1 MAGRP
6 LTAAAAVLHEQG
18 GPFALEEVE
27 VGPPRAGEILVRIAG
42 VGICHTDLAAADG
55 ALGLPLPVV
64 LGHEGAGT
72 VDAVGE
78 GVEAVAVGD
87 QVVLSYD
94 HCGGCAR
101 CTGGHPA
108 YCERFNALNASG
120 ARADGSTTLARGGA
134 PVHGSFCGQS
144 SFAALAVAGERNAIP
159 VSTTAPLELLGPL
172 GCSVQTGAGAVLEVL
187 AAQPG
192 QGIAV
197 VGLGAVGLSAVM
209 AAVVAGC
216 DPIVAVDPDRCRR
229 ELAEE
234 LGATHALEGS
244 QRVRAGVD
252 LAVEA
257 VGSQEA
263 LTTALRALAS
273 PGHCATVGWRGP
285 RNPLTVDQGH
295 LLQGRTLT
303 GVIEGDTVPG
313 RFIPRL
319 LELHAAGRF
328 PFERLITTF
337 PFADIGAAVA
347 AARAGEEVKPVL
359 VL

>member
-1 MAGRP
+1 V
-6 LTAAAAVLHEQG
+6 TVAAVLREQG
-18 GPFALEEVE
+18 GAFAVEQVE
-27 VGPPRAGEILVRIAG
+27 VDDPRPGEVLVRIAG

-64 LGHEGAGT
+64 LGHEGAGVVEAVGEA
-72 VDAVGE
+72 VDAVTP
-78 GVEAVAVGD
+78 GD
-87 QVVLSYD
+87 RVVLTYD
-94 HCGGCAR
+94 HCGECSRCA
-101 CTGGHPA
+101 GGHPA
-108 YCERFNALNASG
+108 YCDRFAQLNASG
-120 ARADGSTTLARGGA
+120 SRADGSTTLSQDGR
-134 PVHGSFCGQS
+134 PVHASFCGQS
-144 SFAALAVAGERNAIP
+144 SFAGHALASQRNAVP
-159 VSTTAPLELLGPL
+159 VRTDVPLELLGPL
-172 GCSVQTGAGAVLEVL
+172 GCSIQTGAGAVLGVL
-187 AAQPG
+187 DAQPG

-216 DPIVAVDPDRCRR
+216 DPIVAVDPDPARR
-229 ELAEE
+229 ALAGE
-234 LGATHALEGS
+234 LGATRVMDGS
-244 QRVRAGVD
+244 ERVRPGVD

-263 LTTALRALAS
+263 VTAALRALSS
-273 PGHCATVGWRGP
+273 PGRCATVGWRGP

-313 RFIPRL
+313 RSIPRL

-337 PFADIGAAVA
+337 PFAEIGAAVD
-347 AARAGEEVKPVL
+347 AARRGQVVKPVL
-359 VL
+359 VLDD